1 MSLSVSICKALN
13 KLFPL
18 PVHPFNLQNQGLKTY
33 AEWQYEKGEET
44 IKFYLE
50 KTTVE
55 EMFKDKVVLDIG
67 CGAGGKTLY
76 YASQGAKKVY
86 GIEIV
91 EYYEEEANAL
101 AKKKG
106 LEKRIDFRI
115 ARDEKGREYFSYING
130 MTIKKFN
137 KLLKETKYNVSY
149 YREVPLR
156 NFLTPLAKMPI
167 LKEGFVKMVVAILEK

>member
-1 MSLSVSICKALN
+1 MRISVSICKALN

-18 PVHPFNLQNQGLKTY
+18 PVHPFNLQNQGVKTY

-50 KTTVE
+50 KTTLE

-76 YASQGAKKVY
+76 YASQGAEKVN

-106 LEKRIDFRI
+106 
-115 ARDEKGREYFSYING
+115 
-130 MTIKKFN
+130 
-137 KLLKETKYNVSY
+137 
-149 YREVPLR
+149 
-156 NFLTPLAKMPI
+156 
-167 LKEGFVKMVVAILEK
+167 FVN